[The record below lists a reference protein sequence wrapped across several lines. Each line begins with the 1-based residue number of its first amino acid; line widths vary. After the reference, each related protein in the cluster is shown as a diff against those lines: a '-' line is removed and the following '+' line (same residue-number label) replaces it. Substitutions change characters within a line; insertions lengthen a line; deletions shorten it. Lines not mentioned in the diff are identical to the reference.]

1 MTLGRPV
8 LVEDEPEKKGNSIT
22 CSVGEAGQALKV
34 LGMKTNPTLL
44 RPFFQSLCLSDNK
57 L

>member
-8 LVEDEPEKKGNSIT
+8 LVEDEPEEKGNSIT